1 MDAAQNPPE
10 HDQSVMIALL
20 PIDSSWCQI
29 ELPHMTLVYAGKI
42 SGLNPGDFNEM
53 AKDAAS
59 LAAMNRPLAL
69 EVFRKEQFGDWSE
82 APADVV
88 DVYRLR
94 PKPELLGMRNT
105 VKRWNKSEYDF
116 NPHVTI
122 GPAGVV
128 TDFQPSVIAFDRI
141 GVFWGRD
148 QELVFNFKV

>member
-1 MDAAQNPPE
+1 MADENT
-10 HDQSVMIALL
+10 HDESVMIALL
-20 PIDSSWCQI
+20 PIDTRWCQI
-29 ELPHMTLVYAGKI
+29 ELPHLTLVFCGKI
-42 SGLNPGDFNEM
+42 NDLQEGDFNEM

-59 LAAMNRPLAL
+59 LASMNRPIAL
-69 EVFRKEQFGDWSE
+69 EVFKKEQFGNWTEDPS
-82 APADVV
+82 DVV

-105 VKRWNKSEYDF
+105 VKRWNKSEFKEF

-122 GPAGVV
+122 GPAGVI

-148 QELVFNFKV
+148 RELVFNFKV

>member
-1 MDAAQNPPE
+1 MADDNDDKF
-10 HDQSVMIALL
+10 DQSVMIALL
-20 PIDSSWCQI
+20 PITSNWCKI

-42 SGLNPGDFNEM
+42 NDLEEGAFNEM

-69 EVFRKEQFGDWSE
+69 EVFRKEQFGNWTEDPS
-82 APADVV
+82 DVV

-94 PKPELLGMRNT
+94 AKPELLGMRNT
-105 VKRWNKSEYDF
+105 VKRWDRSEHDF

-122 GPAGVV
+122 GPAGTVA
-128 TDFQPSVIAFDRI
+128 DFEPSVIAFDRI